1 MVNRYLVLHNYLV
14 GNMTL
19 SIMKFS
25 IATLPILT
33 QHNVLISNTKRNVTR
48 QNDVQFNELFATLN
62 ITTLIT
68 MALSITVSSAIML
81 CVLILM

>member
-1 MVNRYLVLHNYLV
+1 
-14 GNMTL
+14 MTL
-19 SIMKFS
+19 RIMTFS
-25 IATLPILT
+25 IATLTILT
-33 QHNVLISNTKRNVTR
+33 QHNVLISNTNGTR

-62 ITTLIT
+62 TTTLIT